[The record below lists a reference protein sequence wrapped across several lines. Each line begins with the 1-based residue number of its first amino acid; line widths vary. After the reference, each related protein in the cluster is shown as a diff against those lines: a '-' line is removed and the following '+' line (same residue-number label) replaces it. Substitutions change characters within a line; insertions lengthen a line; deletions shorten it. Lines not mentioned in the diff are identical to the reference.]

1 MCFEVWRGGCWNE
14 INVWEA
20 KGVKEA
26 PLWIGL
32 NDVAAKALD
41 TLKFREVW
49 MVVWLYEYE
58 DVFGFESHR
67 HVMINLS
74 VAEVL
79 F

>member
-1 MCFEVWRGGCWNE
+1 
-14 INVWEA
+14 
-20 KGVKEA
+20 VKEA

-74 VAEVL
+74 LAEI
-79 F
+79 FF

>member
-41 TLKFREVW
+41 TLEFREVW
-49 MVVWLYEYE
+49 MVVWLCE
-58 DVFGFESHR
+58 
-67 HVMINLS
+67 
-74 VAEVL
+74 
-79 F
+79 